1 MGSAIELQNVGKNF
15 WPGPVAALTDV
26 SLQVKPGE
34 IFTLLGPSGCGK
46 TTALRLIAGFERA
59 DAGRISINGR
69 VMDGG
74 GRWVPPEKRGVGMV
88 FQDYALFPH
97 LTVFQNVVFGLN
109 GRRRDNGRRE
119 TRARQILSLVG
130 LQDMAH
136 RYPHELSG
144 GQQQRVALARAIAPE
159 PVVVLLDEPF
169 SNLDAHLRHSLRDEV
184 ISILK
189 QSKTTCMFVTHD
201 QQDALAVSDRIA
213 VMNRGRV
220 EQVGTPREIYQ
231 SPESIFVATFVG
243 RSNLL
248 EAVITGGEGCVL
260 TDFGSFCRVDRS
272 GLPEGTVAIVA
283 VRPDGFTPAGSG
295 SGAFRGR
302 IKRTSYTGSAV
313 EAVVEAQTASGAVR
327 ELVIHLSPQAPYGA
341 GDELAF
347 DVVPEFMSVVR
358 SACQLPPFAG
368 QAEAIMT
375 G

>member
-1 MGSAIELQNVGKNF
+1 MGSAIELQGVGKNF

-59 DAGRISINGR
+59 DAGRISIDGK

-74 GRWVPPEKRGVGMV
+74 GRWVAPEKRGVGMV

-109 GRRRDNGRRE
+109 GRRHTNGRRE
-119 TRARQILSLVG
+119 SRAREILSLIG
-130 LQDMAH
+130 LQDMVH

-189 QSKTTCMFVTHD
+189 KSRTTCVFVTHD

-213 VMNRGRV
+213 VMNQGRV
-220 EQVGTPREIYQ
+220 EQVGTPRQIYQ

-283 VRPDGFTPAGSG
+283 IRPDGFAPTDG

-313 EAVVEAQTASGAVR
+313 EAVVEAQTASGTNR
-327 ELVIHLSPQAPYGA
+327 ELVIHLSPQTPYGA

-358 SACQLPPFAG
+358 NACQLPPFAG
-368 QAEAIMT
+368 ETMT